1 MRVLYIDD
9 MTVDAYFAKSE
20 SIATLLTDLGSLIH
34 DDGLVTYVI
43 HGLSDC
49 FSYLSSIIA
58 HRYLFPDLE
67 RLGQWSLVGALQYL
81 TFTRHDLSYAVQQVC
96 LYMHDHREPHLA
108 TLKRFLRYICGTLD
122 YGLHMYSSSNSS
134 LVAYSHVDWA
144 GCLNTRRFTLR
155 YCVFLGNNLLS
166 WSSKRQYTLSRSSSE
181 AGYRG
186 VAKAVVETFWL
197 RNFLRELH
205 SPLHSAS
212 IVYYDNASADMYAF
226 CMFTKGLPSTLFD
239 AFQTNLSVL
248 RPPAPTAER
257 WAVPIKEGEVHLG
270 SV

>member
-1 MRVLYIDD
+1 GHDVAYLLLYMDD
-9 MTVDAYFAKSE
+9 N
-20 SIATLLTDLGSLIH
+20 LLTA
-34 DDGLVTYVI
+34 
-43 HGLSDC
+43 
-49 FSYLSSIIA
+49 SSIEFLHRIIA
-58 HRYLFPDLE
+58 SLHQEFSMTG
-67 RLGQWSLVGALQYL
+67 LGPLNYFLGISVSRSTRGMFLCQIKSLVGALQYL